1 MHHHKQWFQVQ
12 SNSHVHE
19 APLRDKVLQPQVKL
33 HHFRRLNSSLR
44 EYLFIE
50 QIAYLAVQCI
60 EQLLLSCLRH
70 AMQIGQSL
78 LCISLEYLSQH
89 PSLMEYGCAEYMIFI
104 RVSRSFAFSA
114 GWSLPQITSVHSA

>member
-44 EYLFIE
+44 EYIFIE
-50 QIAYLAVQCI
+50 QIADLSVQCI
-60 EQLLLSCLRH
+60 AQLLLSCLRH
-70 AMQIGQSL
+70 AVHILGQSL
-78 LCISLEYLSQH
+78 LWISLEYLSQH
-89 PSLMEYGCAEYMIFI
+89 LFTDGIWL
-104 RVSRSFAFSA
+104 R
-114 GWSLPQITSVHSA
+114 